1 VIALGESPSARAG
14 SREQA
19 LDELSAGRPDRAYE
33 LLRGYLAETL
43 DLEAINNLAV
53 IAHRLGRADEARML
67 LQAVILIEPART
79 DVAENL
85 AALGDTQLDQ
95 AVSML
100 EQLVGA
106 QQQLI
111 EAQRRTSDRDHA
123 FQTDAIAGMRRIH
136 ANEGWHRRRLREL
149 RATPE
154 HELAYTDPEPLI
166 SVVIPTYNRLE
177 LLRTRAIPSVLAQ
190 DYGNLEI
197 VIVGD
202 HSDYDVHDVTA
213 GFEHAPI
220 SFYNLS
226 MRGPYYEESHKAWLS
241 AGTPPF
247 NEAVARARGAWIAP
261 FADDDEMRPNHLRI
275 LLDAARER
283 RLEFAYGR
291 AYQHDQING
300 DRVLGTFP
308 PSQGQIVMQAGLL
321 HKHLKMFEL
330 ELADSDFGIP
340 NDWAA
345 VDRMIRAGVRIG
357 MIDDIL
363 IDYYPSFARP
373 DDQAG
378 TEETS
383 ASADHE
389 EHA

>member
-1 VIALGESPSARAG
+1 MIALGESSAARAQ

-19 LDELSAGRPDRAYE
+19 LAELSSGRPDRAYD
-33 LLRGYLAETL
+33 LLRRYLAEAL
-43 DLEAINNLAV
+43 DLEAVNNLAV
-53 IAHRLGRADEARML
+53 IAHRLGRIDEARML
-67 LQAVILIEPART
+67 LQAVTLIEPART
-79 DVAENL
+79 DAAENL
-85 AALGDTQLDQ
+85 AALGETQLDRTV
-95 AVSML
+95 AML
-100 EQLVGA
+100 EQLIDS
-106 QQQLI
+106 QQQLAD
-111 EAQRRTSDRDHA
+111 AQRETSQRAGA
-123 FQTDAIAGMRRIH
+123 FQTDVIAGMRRIH
-136 ANEGWHRRRLREL
+136 ANEGWHRRRLRDL

-154 HELAYTDPEPLI
+154 YELPYTDPEPLI

-177 LLRTRAIPSVLAQ
+177 MLRTRAIPSILAQ
-190 DYGNLEI
+190 DYANFEI

-202 HSDYDVHDVTA
+202 HSDYDEADVTA
-213 GFEHAPI
+213 GFDGARI
-220 SFYNLS
+220 SFFNLS

-261 FADDDEMRPNHLRI
+261 FADDDEMRPGHLRI

-283 RLEFAYGR
+283 RLEFVYGR
-291 AYQHDQING
+291 AYQHDEING

-321 HKHLKMFEL
+321 HNHLKLFEL

-345 VDRMIRAGVRIG
+345 VDRMVRAGVRIG
-357 MIDDIL
+357 MIDEIL

-373 DDQAG
+373 AEDVA

-383 ASADHE
+383 DAVDSP